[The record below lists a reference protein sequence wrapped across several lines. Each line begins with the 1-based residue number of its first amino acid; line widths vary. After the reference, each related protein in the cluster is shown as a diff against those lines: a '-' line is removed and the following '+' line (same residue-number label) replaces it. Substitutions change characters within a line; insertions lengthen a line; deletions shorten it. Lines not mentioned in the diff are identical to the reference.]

1 MGLLLLLSGG
11 NLLLSS
17 SSSCFF
23 IYFFLENKSFN
34 NMNHEARGMRV
45 CMHGV
50 FLGGV
55 VLGLCCVWFVE
66 QEYERE
72 REREDI

>member
-1 MGLLLLLSGG
+1 MGLLLLLFGG

-34 NMNHEARGMRV
+34 NMNHEARGIRV

-50 FLGGV
+50 FGGALCWGCV
-55 VLGLCCVWFVE
+55 VCGL
-66 QEYERE
+66 
-72 REREDI
+72 